1 MDRGNKRWQTARG
14 RFAMRLKSE
23 RMSRGLSQEELAHLA
38 GLHRTY
44 IGSIERLER
53 NITIDNMERLA
64 QAMDLDI
71 ADLLR
76 PLDT

>member
-1 MDRGNKRWQTARG
+1 MDWGNKRRQTARG

-64 QAMDLDI
+64 QAMGLDI
-71 ADLLR
+71 ADLLQ
-76 PLDT
+76 PVDA